1 MNLQIII
8 HGIPLMTIFLKC
20 LEENLEGKRITLM
33 AFYEGILAGCCHLL
47 FTSNYPFF
55 ENKKIPEIND
65 LNVFPNFRRKQVA
78 SKIFDELERI
88 AAKNSKTIGLGVG
101 LYKDYGS
108 AQIMYTNRGY
118 IMDGKG
124 MTYKNKQV
132 IPGQSV
138 IVDDDLLIYLVK
150 ELDNK

>member
-1 MNLQIII
+1 
-8 HGIPLMTIFLKC
+8 MTIFLKC